1 MQRREQAVFQKTRK
15 WRKYSP
21 AFRQQALEKMAACT
35 NVAEL
40 ARQLGIRRKHLYA
53 WRDRALAAERAGLT
67 NLPDPEIVRLEK
79 RVAELERLA
88 GRQAAEIDFFKGALR
103 RIKERRQQSDA
114 CGGAASTT
122 KSGK

>member
-1 MQRREQAVFQKTRK
+1 MQRRGQVVSQKARK

-21 AFRQQALEKMAACT
+21 AFRHQALEKMAVCT
-35 NVAEL
+35 NVSEL

-53 WRDRALAAERAGLT
+53 WRDRARAAERAGLT

-103 RIKERRQQSDA
+103 KIKERRQQNDA